1 MEFNIGLAV
10 GIVVIVYIIIE
21 LLKRFVAKTD
31 KQQDMLPFAGVILGA
46 LIAIAVY
53 FLDSN
58 GALGIEVGDNLLTAV
73 ITGAV
78 SGLVATGGN
87 QVYKKIR
94 RLLDDDYDS
103 SSDTAL
109 DKAEDAIDKVE
120 DIIDDLTDKKD
131 E

>member
-21 LLKRFVAKTD
+21 LLKRFVTKTD
-31 KQQDMLPFAGVILGA
+31 KQQDMLPFAGIIIGAIL
-46 LIAIAVY
+46 AIAVY
-53 FLDSN
+53 FLDN
-58 GALGIEVGDNLLTAV
+58 AGTLGIEVGDNLFTAIV
-73 ITGAV
+73 TGAA

-87 QVYKKIR
+87 QIYKKIR
-94 RLLDDDYDS
+94 RLLNDDYDS

-109 DKAEDAIDKVE
+109 DEAEEVIEKVE
-120 DIIDDLTDKKD
+120 DIIDDITDKKD

>member
-1 MEFNIGLAV
+1 
-10 GIVVIVYIIIE
+10 
-21 LLKRFVAKTD
+21 
-31 KQQDMLPFAGVILGA
+31 MLPFAGVILGA

>member
-53 FLDSN
+53 FLDSS

-73 ITGAV
+73 ITGAA

-103 SSDTAL
+103 SSDTVL
-109 DKAEDAIDKVE
+109 DDAEDAIEKVE

>member
-53 FLDSN
+53 FLDRN

-87 QVYKKIR
+87 QIYKKIR

-103 SSDTAL
+103 GSDTAL
-109 DKAEDAIDKVE
+109 DEAEEVIEKVE
-120 DIIDDLTDKKD
+120 DIIDDITDKKD

>member
-21 LLKRFVAKTD
+21 LLKRFVTKTD

-103 SSDTAL
+103 SSDTVL
-109 DKAEDAIDKVE
+109 DDAEDAIDKVE

>member
-10 GIVVIVYIIIE
+10 GIVVIVYIVIE
-21 LLKRFVAKTD
+21 ILKRFVAKTD

-53 FLDSN
+53 FLDTS
-58 GALGIEVGDNLLTAV
+58 GVLGIDVGDDLLTAV
-73 ITGAV
+73 ITGAA

-103 SSDTAL
+103 SSDTVL
-109 DKAEDAIDKVE
+109 DDAEDAIEKVE

>member
-1 MEFNIGLAV
+1 MGLAV
-10 GIVVIVYIIIE
+10 GIVVIVYIAIEII
-21 LLKRFVAKTD
+21 KRFVAKTD
-31 KQQDMLPFAGVILGA
+31 KQRDMLPFAGVILGA

-53 FLDSN
+53 FLDTS
-58 GALGIEVGDNLLTAV
+58 GVLGIDVGDDLLTAV
-73 ITGAV
+73 ITGAA

-103 SSDTAL
+103 GSDTVL
-109 DKAEDAIDKVE
+109 DDAEEAIEKVE
-120 DIIDDLTDKKD
+120 DIIDDLTNKKD

>member
-21 LLKRFVAKTD
+21 LLKRFVTKTD
-31 KQQDMLPFAGVILGA
+31 KQQDMLPFAGIIIGAIL
-46 LIAIAVY
+46 AIAVY
-53 FLDSN
+53 FLDSA
-58 GALGIEVGDNLLTAV
+58 GTLGIEVGDNLLTAIV
-73 ITGAV
+73 TGAA

-87 QVYKKIR
+87 QIYKKIR

-109 DKAEDAIDKVE
+109 DEAEEVIEKVE
-120 DIIDDLTDKKD
+120 DIIDDITDKKD